1 MVESAAMALC
11 VVSYSDTDGLR
22 HSVEVDAASMYEAAV
37 LAIRTFRRHQCEP
50 KEASLLE
57 IEVRSS
63 VTHTVSMRKIHN
75 WLTGGAKAPEEALVK
90 ERLRQLL
97 EAP

>member
-1 MVESAAMALC
+1 MAFC

-37 LAIRTFRRHQCEP
+37 LAITVFRRHQCEP

-63 VTHTVSMRKIHN
+63 ITHTVSVRKIRN
-75 WLTGGAKAPEEALVK
+75 WLTGGSKAPEEAIVK
-90 ERLRQLL
+90 DRLRQLL

>member
-1 MVESAAMALC
+1 MAYC

-22 HSVEVDAASMYEAAV
+22 HSVEVDAVSMYEAAV
-37 LAIRTFRRHQCEP
+37 LAIRTFRKHQCEP
-50 KEASLLE
+50 KEASILE

-97 EAP
+97 DAP